1 MLRGVIRPDP
11 PPTTKD
17 ESLMPN
23 DSRYGWLVGVLG
35 VSMVVCCGLPV
46 LLGAGIAVG
55 AAGLA
60 LGSGLVVVAGAL
72 LGVWGWRRHRAARD
86 CELPPRAADERRPA
100 EPDPLR

>member
-1 MLRGVIRPDP
+1 M
-11 PPTTKD
+11 
-17 ESLMPN
+17 SN
-23 DSRYGWLVGVLG
+23 DRKFGGLVGVLG

-86 CELPPRAADERRPA
+86 CELLPPGADERRPA